1 MSFLSNIFGTS
12 KLKPLGKMSEQDINP
27 KVKRDISVVTAFEE
41 TRDGLPKAYI
51 PNFFYRAPFRLSQI
65 QRP

>member
-12 KLKPLGKMSEQDINP
+12 KLKPLGKMSEQDLNP
-27 KVKRDISVVTAFEE
+27 SYKKKDVNVVTAFEE

-51 PNFFYRAPFRLSQI
+51 PNFFYRAPFRISKI
-65 QRP
+65 